1 MKRFATILI
10 ALLILTLVAGC
21 TSHAPASTQAEAETT
36 SSQFLLTPHA
46 APDAKPYRIAVVDI
60 DPYAPSSQFF
70 YHYIMRLQELGWI
83 QGGQIPISEENTID
97 EMIGVL
103 ADMDLGGLIAFEEDL
118 CFYMLYEDLEFIEDT
133 LKEETNSADGLDLIL
148 AMGTDAGL
156 FVKELGL
163 NVPMLDPM
171 ATDPV
176 ASGIIDSPTDSGN
189 PNIWALV
196 EPNTMGRQLTY
207 YHQMFEFQKM
217 GMVVEP
223 ETQEIAG
230 VPIYEKVAAELG
242 VTVVKK
248 LIPMDE
254 MPDDYDAY
262 YEALGKKY
270 WELANQDKVDVFL
283 LTYHTDQDPY
293 ELELLFQPFLDA
305 HIPVLVSDGDIFVEY
320 GGLLCVSSY
329 DYRSYG
335 SFTADVTS
343 TVFNGRA
350 AGTIPCEF
358 VSSPRIVLNAK
369 TAEKIGYPL
378 DFRLLQSCDIIYNY
392 EEEEGM

>member
-10 ALLILTLVAGC
+10 SILFIILLPGC
-21 TSHAPASTQAEAETT
+21 TSHAPASTQIDGETT

-46 APDAKPYRIAVVDI
+46 APDGKPYRIAVVDI

-83 QGGQIPISEENTID
+83 RDGEIPISEEDAID
-97 EMIGVL
+97 EMIAVL
-103 ADMDLGGLIAFEEDL
+103 ADMDLGSLITFENDL
-118 CFYMLYEDLEFIEDT
+118 CFYMLYEDSEFIEAA
-133 LKEETNSADGLDLIL
+133 LQKEAESAEGLDLIL
-148 AMGTDAGL
+148 AMGTDPGL
-156 FVKELGL
+156 FVKSLELD
-163 NVPMLDPM
+163 VTMLDPM

-176 ASGIIDSPTDSGN
+176 ASGIIDSATNSGN

-207 YHQMFEFQKM
+207 YHQMFGFQTM

-223 ETQEIAG
+223 ETQDVAG
-230 VPIYEKVAAELG
+230 VPIYEKVAADLG

-283 LTYHTDQDPY
+283 LTYHTDQYPD
-293 ELELLFQPFLDA
+293 ELESLFQPFLDA
-305 HIPVLVSDGDIFVEY
+305 HIPVLVSDGDAFVEY

-335 SFTADVTS
+335 NFTADVTS
-343 TVFNGRA
+343 TIFNGRP
-350 AGTIPCEF
+350 AGTLPCEF
-358 VSSPRIVLNAK
+358 VSSPRIVLNAR

-392 EEEEGM
+392 EEEGGM